1 MVATT
6 LKQQSNALL
15 RKNLVYQRRRIIV
28 NVSIILLPL
37 LFVGLLKGLQEAIDN
52 LLDDRSSKCGCLCI
66 QCCNED
72 DDSTCRDATPERQC
86 GPEEECKKYD
96 DDICGLQFSDP
107 DQVGFCEISHPA
119 SWPPVMDIPS
129 QHIRA
134 FPWNPLAVMFFAGDN
149 ADVAIGIK
157 DKMLP
162 PFVAPSIPSLIN
174 NKFLQ
179 MAENQSVFRGEYLTQ
194 AGMYFGTDAE
204 GVISINI
211 EPAFVGE
218 GNLSFISRD
227 CSAFQPELID
237 GFDIAT
243 RVRDTALLER
253 PDLALSEEDRETE
266 DNGGDEDN
274 EEEEEPVTFAED
286 CVNTPFV
293 LSDVERINRHL
304 FCSFEKARCNASEE
318 LEETINSRRLLDEP
332 DTVAEY
338 SHAWDFKDTGSGG
351 LNVDIWYKDKDIIEG
366 NDGVGD
372 FQRINLAQN
381 LAADSWL
388 KWTLN
393 GTYSSKLLALME
405 MPKPGTKL
413 RLEISSFLSRLLFT
427 WIVQLFLPLM
437 LVQLVYEKENNLRIM
452 MKMHGLG
459 DAAYWTVYY
468 MYYLVLY
475 ILYIAIF
482 LIVGSAVDLAIFRLN
497 DYGVQILFYFMF
509 GNVQI
514 AFSFLLSNFFHHT
527 QTAMAFSFLWVF
539 GTGLLG
545 EMLFALLIERDVF
558 YSTIIQVIPAFGA
571 YRGLYEMAEY
581 SFRAA
586 FRNTDGLTFDTF
598 DEKNND
604 MDIIFI
610 IFLLEWPIFML
621 AAWYL
626 EQVISSGTGVHR
638 HPLYFLGYT
647 RTGKV
652 QKKRQASTSRYIQ
665 DTSLGVFNRL
675 RNSMCGCCQG
685 RPFGNHS
692 KEIGIQETVLPESG
706 KSHTHVEISEEL
718 ADVQEEYWRVQNI
731 SEGGDDDHSIVIR
744 GLRKVFPGFSG
755 APKKVAVKNLHL
767 AVRRGEVFG
776 LLGPNGAG
784 KTTTLNMLVGF
795 LEPTA
800 GSAVVEGF
808 DIAGKMDKI
817 YDLMGVCPQHNLLWA
832 TLTGREHLLFYG
844 RLKGLA
850 GNELEEA
857 VTAALKAVH
866 LYAAEVGEKL
876 VKMYSGGM
884 KRRLS
889 VAISLIG
896 SPKVV
901 YLDEPSTGLDPA
913 SRRNLWDVVRDAK
926 QDKAI
931 ILTTHSMK
939 EAEVLCDRLGVFVN
953 GRLMVI
959 GNPKE
964 LASRYGEYLVF
975 TLITSPEETGEAKRL
990 VHELSQGA
998 KESYELAGTLVFELP
1013 TQDVTPS
1020 GVFTFMERVKS
1031 RIQVLDWGIA
1041 NATLEEVFIKIASK
1055 TGAATEEL
1063 H

>member
-1 MVATT
+1 M
-6 LKQQSNALL
+6 
-15 RKNLVYQRRRIIV
+15 
-28 NVSIILLPL
+28 NVCIILLPL
-37 LFVGLLKGLQEAIDN
+37 LFVGLLKGLQEAVDS
-52 LLDDRSSKCGCLCI
+52 LLDDRDNKCGCLCVE
-66 QCCNED
+66 CCDED
-72 DDSTCRDATPERQC
+72 DDYICRTAPPENQC
-86 GPEEECKKYD
+86 GPKEKCKTYND
-96 DDICGLQFSDP
+96 DVCGLQFSDP
-107 DQVGFCEISHPA
+107 DQVGFCEIPHPA
-119 SWPPVMDIPS
+119 SWPPVMNIPS

-149 ADVAIGIK
+149 ADVASSIA
-157 DKMLP
+157 DNMLP
-162 PFVAPSIPSLIN
+162 PFVAPSIPSLTN

-179 MAENQSVFRGEYLTQ
+179 MAENQSIFRGEYLTQ

-204 GVISINI
+204 AVTSMHI

-218 GNLSFISRD
+218 GNLSFISQD

-237 GFDIAT
+237 AFGIAT
-243 RVRDTALLER
+243 RVRNIALLER

-266 DNGGDEDN
+266 DNGGEEGN
-274 EEEEEPVTFAED
+274 EEDDEPITFAQD
-286 CVNTPFV
+286 CVKTPVV

-318 LEETINSRRLLDEP
+318 LQETINRRRLLDDT

-338 SHAWDFKDTGSGG
+338 SNAWDFKDTGSGG
-351 LNVDIWYKDKDIIEG
+351 LNVDIWYKDSAVIKG
-366 NDGVGD
+366 NDGVGE

-388 KWTLN
+388 KWTLD
-393 GTYSSKLLALME
+393 GTYSSKLLALVE

-413 RLEISSFLSRLLFT
+413 RVELSSFLSRMLFT

-459 DAAYWTVYY
+459 DAAYWIVYY

-475 ILYIAIF
+475 TVYIAIF
-482 LIVGSAVDLAIFRLN
+482 ISVGSAVDLAIFRLN

-558 YSTIIQVIPAFGA
+558 YATIIQLIPAFGA

-598 DEKNND
+598 DEENND
-604 MDIIFI
+604 MDMIFI

-621 AAWYL
+621 SAWYL

-652 QKKRQASTSRYIQ
+652 QKKGQASTSKYIQ
-665 DTSLGVFNRL
+665 DTDLGVFNRL
-675 RNSMCGCCQG
+675 RKSMCGCCQG
-685 RPFGNHS
+685 RLSGTHS
-692 KEIGIQETVLPESG
+692 KEIEIQETALAEG
-706 KSHTHVEISEEL
+706 EKSHSHVEISEDL

-731 SEGGDDDHSIVIR
+731 SEGGDDNHSIVIR
-744 GLRKVFPGFSG
+744 GLRKVFPGFNG
-755 APKKVAVKNLHL
+755 APTKVAVKNLHL
-767 AVRRGEVFG
+767 GVRRGEVFG

-800 GSAVVEGF
+800 GSAVVEGL
-808 DIAGKMDKI
+808 DIAGEMNKI

-832 TLTGREHLLFYG
+832 TLTGKEHLLFYG
-844 RLKGLA
+844 RLKGLVDD
-850 GNELEEA
+850 ELEEA
-857 VTAALKAVH
+857 VTAALRAVH
-866 LYAAEVGEKL
+866 LYAGGVGDKL
-876 VKMYSGGM
+876 VKAYSGGM

-913 SRRNLWDVVRDAK
+913 SRRNLWDVVKDAK

-964 LASRYGEYLVF
+964 LTSRYGEYLIF
-975 TLITSPEETGEAKRL
+975 TLITSPEETAEARRL
-990 VHELSQGA
+990 VNELSKGA
-998 KESYELAGTLVFELP
+998 KETYELAGTLVFELP
-1013 TQDVTPS
+1013 ARDVNLS

-1055 TGAATEEL
+1055 TGAETEEL